1 MSHVLILFQ
10 SNTEPVEQLA
20 LAVAVGAVEAEA
32 LIRLRRL
39 STPDAPEVAH
49 KSYGKL
55 QAADL
60 IWADTI
66 AVGLEAPAPNPEE
79 LNPLFQLLKA
89 GDFTSKRG
97 WTFNPDGPDAPP
109 TEAQLQVMQALSEAG
124 IILLSLG
131 EAVASED
138 LHTRMKHCG
147 HLSAGK

>member
-20 LAVAVGAVEAEA
+20 LAVAVGAVEAEG

-55 QAADL
+55 QPADL

-66 AVGLEAPAPNPEE
+66 VVGLEAPAPNPEE

-89 GDFTSKRG
+89 GDLASKRG
-97 WTFNPDGPDAPP
+97 WTFNPDGPDVPQ
-109 TEAQLQVMQALSEAG
+109 TEAQLQVNQAFSEVNIAV
-124 IILLSLG
+124 LPLG
-131 EAVASED
+131 EAVISED
-138 LHTRMKHCG
+138 LITRMKHCG
-147 HLSAGK
+147 HLSATK